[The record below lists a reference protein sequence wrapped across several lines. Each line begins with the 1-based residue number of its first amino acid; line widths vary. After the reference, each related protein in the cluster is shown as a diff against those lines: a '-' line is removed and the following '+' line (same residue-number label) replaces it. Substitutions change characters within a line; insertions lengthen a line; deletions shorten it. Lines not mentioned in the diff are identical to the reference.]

1 MRRVLITGG
10 AGFIGFRL
18 AQELAPLTDELVLVD
33 RIVAAQ
39 ADEELRAFLAATRH
53 ARLVAADLLSPELGD
68 ILGRN
73 YDVVFH
79 LAATVGV
86 ESVESDPVGVVRN
99 NVVGTL
105 NLLDWFARSG
115 SRKLVF
121 SSTSEVYAGAERSGI
136 LPIPTPEDVPAV
148 VADVFHPRSS
158 YAISKIAGEHL
169 VAQVAARAGT
179 EFCVLRYHNVYG
191 PRMGWK
197 HVVPQLMQRMQRGED
212 PFVVRSAG
220 HARAFCYV
228 DDAVR
233 ATVAVAQCAAAAG
246 KVVHIG
252 NGREAITI
260 LDLAQQIART
270 MGCAPRFAPAPD
282 QIGSVARRVPDTTRL
297 EQLTGWQ
304 PTVDLR
310 SGLARTYE
318 WYRSRL

>member
-1 MRRVLITGG
+1 MQRVLITGG

-18 AQELAPLTDELVLVD
+18 AQELAATTTELVLAD
-33 RIVAAQ
+33 RQTAAQ
-39 ADEELRAFLAATRH
+39 ADAELTGFLSTARQ
-53 ARLVAADLLSPELGD
+53 ARLVTADLLSPRVGESLG
-68 ILGRN
+68 GG

-86 ESVESDPVGVVRN
+86 EAVEKDPIGVVRN
-99 NVVGTL
+99 NLLGTL
-105 NLLDWFARSG
+105 NLLDWFAHSG

-121 SSTSEVYAGAERSGI
+121 SSTSEVYAGGERCGI

-169 VAQVAARAGT
+169 VAQYAARAGT

-191 PRMGWK
+191 PRMGFK
-197 HVVPQLMQRMQRGED
+197 HVVPQMMQRLHRGED
-212 PFVVRSAG
+212 PFVVRSAE

-233 ATVAVAQCAAAAG
+233 ATVAAAQGAGAVG
-246 KVVHIG
+246 KVVHVG
-252 NGREAITI
+252 NGREPVTI
-260 LDLAQQIART
+260 LELAQQIART
-270 MGCAPRFAPAPD
+270 MDRTPRFVPAAE

-304 PTVDLR
+304 PAVDLR
-310 SGLARTYE
+310 AGLARTYE